1 MHFYSQDGQDK
12 CMVELCNG
20 MRGGFF
26 LDVGAFDGVALSN
39 TFYLEKNLG
48 WAGICIEPNP
58 NVFELLKVNR
68 KCTCLN
74 CCISDKRE
82 TVKFLSVSGWGVML
96 SGMVDMYDQRH
107 IERID
112 QTIREHGGDKRI
124 VDIPAMPLSEILEDR
139 KIKKIDYCNI
149 DVEGGEMNVLNSI
162 NLNNIYI
169 RFFTIENAYGSP
181 AIRKYL
187 KRYGYSMIKIL
198 GADEVYEKNS
208 KRYGMM
214 IKLKVSLLIK
224 YFQHLKQK
232 LKIALKSDK

>member
-1 MHFYSQDGQDK
+1 
-12 CMVELCNG
+12 
-20 MRGGFF
+20 
-26 LDVGAFDGVALSN
+26 
-39 TFYLEKNLG
+39 
-48 WAGICIEPNP
+48 
-58 NVFELLKVNR
+58 
-68 KCTCLN
+68 
-74 CCISDKRE
+74 
-82 TVKFLSVSGWGVML
+82 ML

-162 NLNNIYI
+162 NLNNICI